1 MRREHIKTESYID
14 WLKDLGCLVYLPL
27 SSDGDLQDRIGGLS
41 LQFSGQGSMVWDGN
55 QQRYKLTTPSQN
67 NSHTAIL
74 PNGLTKSNFPDNR
87 VTILQGI
94 KKVTSS
100 SSKYL
105 RAFCVNST
113 NYDTTDVFNCGYN
126 GTSRSNGFPASEVYL
141 GFTINASIDRSYYQN
156 GSLFGTYSPHNP
168 YLPSNWVLNGSG
180 VIIGNTTGSTSFT
193 NVQLYIS
200 ELYIFNNVLDLATIR
215 KIQGYE

>member
-1 MRREHIKTESYID
+1 MIREHIKSGDYID
-14 WLKDLGCLVYLPL
+14 WLKSLGCLVYLPL
-27 SSDGDLQDRIGGLS
+27 SADGDLQDRISGLS
-41 LQFSGQGSMVWDGN
+41 LQLTGQGSMVWDGN

>member
-1 MRREHIKTESYID
+1 MIREQIASQSYID
-14 WLKDLGCLVYLPL
+14 WLKNLGCLVYLPL
-27 SSDGDLQDRIGGLS
+27 SADGDLQDRISGLS
-41 LQFSGQGSMVWDGN
+41 LQTTGKGSLVWDGS

-67 NSHTAIL
+67 NSRTAIL
-74 PNGLTKSNFPDNR
+74 LNGLTKSNFSDNK
-87 VTILQGI
+87 VTILQRI

-126 GTSRSNGFPASEVYL
+126 GTSRSNGFPVSEAYL
-141 GFTINASIDRSYYQN
+141 GCTLNASIDRSYYQN

-168 YLPSNWVLNGSG
+168 FLPSNWVLNGSG

-193 NVQLYIS
+193 NIQLYIS
-200 ELYIFNNVLDLATIR
+200 ELYIFNNVLDLTTIR